1 MRCRFSKCVL
11 TTGKNSKHHLL
22 LFVFGYSCICNA
34 QEEFYNLNC
43 SVLIYS
49 YSWRSYGAERR
60 GTDLYGHLHGCV
72 LSIHPQN
79 LAFIHL
85 PKCSMAQCP
94 ANTHQARQVTKSFT
108 SELHP
113 RASPHH
119 VMHIVA
125 YSSLLSQLY
134 CVCGLPEEGDVLA
147 WYFLQLA
154 Q

>member
-1 MRCRFSKCVL
+1 MHCQKQLLHFNCYVL
-11 TTGKNSKHHLL
+11 MCFK
-22 LFVFGYSCICNA
+22 
-34 QEEFYNLNC
+34 
-43 SVLIYS
+43 
-49 YSWRSYGAERR
+49 SWTSNGGGGR

-147 WYFLQLA
+147 WYFIQLA
-154 Q
+154 QRSSLASKAVVWVVICHDDR